1 MNIFIATLV
10 GFVLFIG
17 GAGMLILSIRWFS
30 ADEMTARLNNFVA
43 EESPKDRQW
52 RTLVNIR
59 TRELSGSLVTRI
71 FLPIVRQIG
80 ALLDRMT
87 PTRTVDDVRHKLSIA
102 GNPYG
107 FEAREY
113 FGMRILFTV
122 FGFALGYL
130 FILRGSSTLNLVAG
144 GGSLIIGLL
153 LPPLWL
159 NSRVRARQNEIRKS
173 LPDALDM
180 LSVCADAGLGFDQSL
195 QRVGEYWDTPI
206 SRELSRV
213 VSEIEMGF
221 SRQEAL
227 RNLAQRLD
235 VTELSSFVAV
245 ILQSD
250 HLGMSI
256 KDTLHAQAEQMRIER
271 RYRAQEKAR
280 TVPIKM
286 LLPLTFLIFPAIMAM
301 VVGPALPSL
310 IDLFANF

>member
-52 RTLVNIR
+52 RTLVTIR
-59 TRELSGSLVTRI
+59 TRELSGSLISRI

-80 ALLDRMT
+80 ALLGRMT
-87 PTRTVDDVRHKLSIA
+87 PTSTVEDVRHKLSIA

-130 FILRGSSTLNLVAG
+130 FILRGPTTLNLVAG

-213 VSEIEMGF
+213 VVEIEMGF